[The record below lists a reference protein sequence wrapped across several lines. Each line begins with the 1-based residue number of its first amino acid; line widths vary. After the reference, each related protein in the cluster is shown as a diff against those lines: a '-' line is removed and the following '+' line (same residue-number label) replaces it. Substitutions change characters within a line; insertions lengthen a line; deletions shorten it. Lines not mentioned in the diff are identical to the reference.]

1 MSPSRRLPRGAWP
14 SPQSALSAATPY
26 RIAGETSGNYIKIP
40 HAMPSSTCASLLE
53 STVAEEVF
61 AKACDGIFIA
71 DDTAKEWISG
81 HAFRPDNVI
90 RQVLETMAVDGFRQD
105 GHVYCDG
112 PPSQV
117 DWTDAGTLTEAVR
130 KWVPVKI
137 VISASQLE
145 HVATAGKNGW
155 FATGLQQ
162 IRGELECASLC
173 GFGSIQWLAENL
185 GTEVSP
191 PSDPMALGYAM
202 FARGSI
208 GLVDAGSLANIALE
222 AWSRRPTTV
231 IR

>member
-1 MSPSRRLPRGAWP
+1 MPPSRRLPRGAWP
-14 SPQSALSAATPY
+14 SPRSALSAATPY

-40 HAMPSSTCASLLE
+40 HSMPSWTCASLLE
-53 STVAEEVF
+53 SAVAEEVF

-71 DDTAKEWISG
+71 DETANDWISE
-81 HAFRPDNVI
+81 HVFRPDDLI
-90 RQVLETMAVDGFRQD
+90 LQVLETMAANGFKQD
-105 GHVYCDG
+105 GHIYCDG

-117 DWTDAGTLTEAVR
+117 DWTDVGTLTEAVR
-130 KWVPVKI
+130 KWVPLKI

-145 HVATAGKNGW
+145 HVTTAGKNGW
-155 FATGLQQ
+155 FATGLPQ
-162 IRGELECASLC
+162 IRGELECGSLC

-185 GTEVSP
+185 GTEVLH
-191 PSDPMALGYAM
+191 PSDPIALGYAM

-208 GLVDAGSLANIALE
+208 GIVDAGSLANITIQ